1 VRAPQ
6 GTRFEALV
14 RGGAGQLGH
23 RLLRVHAA
31 GAGQSHRLRRDVARP
46 AQDPAGSDHADGVR
60 AVRGVLHEGTAE
72 ARLPVGGLVHAG
84 CGVLHLQGLGAGLTM
99 APCRRGVPSSTS
111 VQTMCAALPRS
122 TIFGKPVAL
131 PRPCSSATCRRWY
144 SRCRSGLRRDS
155 HSDWPLASS
164 RIHSS
169 QAWCASTATA
179 TRPSTGCPCS
189 STTGGSK
196 LSPASVLRAASTVGV
211 SLVPVYQATTRSL
224 PSAAADGPFTGH
236 PSIFQPSACTGF
248 GSLQAPST

>member
-1 VRAPQ
+1 EALPCPIVIGLFGVFLVWFARYARRHGWISANTPHARDRADRSAPGAEQRLHDVRLVRAPQ
-6 GTRFEALV
+6 GTRFEAVV
-14 RGGAGQLGH
+14 RGRAGELGH

-31 GAGQSHRLRRDVARP
+31 GAGQPDRLWRDVARP

-72 ARLPVGGLVHAG
+72 ARLPVGGPVHARR
-84 CGVLHLQGLGAGLTM
+84 GVLHLQGLGAGLTM
-99 APCRRGVPSSTS
+99 APCRRGAPSSTS
-111 VQTMCAALPRS
+111 VQAMCAALPRS

-131 PRPCSSATCRRWY
+131 PRPRSSATCRRWY

-179 TRPSTGCPCS
+179 TRPSTGRPCS
-189 STTGGSK
+189 STTGG
-196 LSPASVLRAASTVGV
+196 
-211 SLVPVYQATTRSL
+211 
-224 PSAAADGPFTGH
+224 
-236 PSIFQPSACTGF
+236 
-248 GSLQAPST
+248 